1 MNIILTLLTLLL
13 VVSTT
18 IHAHP
23 LVQDTIPQLKEWW
36 RVDNLGFGAAF
47 GRDDNGGMTWL
58 DNFYN
63 GKGALVVSSPDGV
76 KTWQMRF
83 PGDTTNVFTWKGK
96 GGPWR
101 TLDGGNPTIKTGDFN
116 GDGAT
121 DYIDAWGNIYEG
133 IKNGEPPKSEAQT
146 PVRYFF
152 PWIVSD
158 INGDGKDDMLKPGM
172 PGSVL
177 FGKTNLSEIINEKM
191 ILPQLDSNNEAI
203 VAYIVSPQEMRI
215 ICRHYYWTNNV
226 NFPFRTVYKDGL
238 RLVRAWWDGTS
249 FKSEILDQFT
259 VDTQDG
265 TGLYWVGG
273 LHSQPQGRYYFLCA
287 TQIASN
293 VNNTDLTVYNLS
305 NDKIEKLYG
314 FRMDG
319 IQAISSLRYGFDSIG
334 VSSLCIRQYQASPIL
349 HIYSG
354 NISSTLQEKAN
365 FTTVQVTTLI
375 SLPDVTGDSKPDLAL
390 SNEYDFTSANTKYR
404 FSILTCRDTVSN
416 VVEDQENKPPFSI
429 QVLPPMPV
437 MRSQA
442 IQIKV
447 KGAKVGNYS
456 LLVYDAVSKR
466 VASTTIHI
474 PELGDNIINIDLSQF
489 KIVNGKYTLQ
499 LEGYGRTALCSI
511 IIQ

>member
-1 MNIILTLLTLLL
+1 MKIL
-13 VVSTT
+13 VSTIVCSLLIT
-18 IHAHP
+18 MSSLAQSP
-23 LVQDTIPQLKEWW
+23 LADTIPLLKEWW
-36 RVDNLGFGAAF
+36 RADGMQYAKY
-47 GRDDNGGMTWL
+47 GMTWL
-58 DNFYN
+58 DNFYH
-63 GKGALVVSSPDGV
+63 GKGALVVWTPKGV
-76 KTWQMRF
+76 KTWLLRF
-83 PGDTTNVFTWKGK
+83 PGDTMNVFTWEIGSA
-96 GGPWR
+96 
-101 TLDGGNPTIKTGDFN
+101 NIKTGDFN
-116 GDGAT
+116 GDGIT
-121 DYIDAWGNIYEG
+121 DYIDENGYIYEG
-133 IKNGEPPKSEAQT
+133 IKNGEPPKAEAQA
-146 PVRYFF
+146 PVKNFF
-152 PWIVSD
+152 PWIVTD
-158 INGDGKDDMLKPGM
+158 VNGDGKDDMIKPGM

-177 FGKTNLSEIINEKM
+177 LGKTNLNEIINQKM
-191 ILPQLDSNNEAI
+191 ILPELDSNNVPI
-203 VAYIVSPQEMRI
+203 VAYMVGAKEMRI
-215 ICRHYYWTNNV
+215 ICTRTYWTNNK
-226 NFPFRTVYKDGL
+226 NFPFRTIYKDGL

-249 FKSEILDQFT
+249 YKSEILDQFT

-319 IQAISSLRYGFDSIG
+319 IQAISSLRYGLDSIG
-334 VSSLCIRQYQASPIL
+334 VSSLCVRQYQASPIL

-354 NISSTLQEKAN
+354 NISSTLQETAN

-404 FSILTCRDTVSN
+404 FSILSYKDTASN
-416 VVEDQENKPPFSI
+416 VVEEQENKPHFSI

-447 KGAKVGNYS
+447 IGAKVGNYS
-456 LLVYDAVSKR
+456 LLVYDAVGKRLASK
-466 VASTTIHI
+466 TIQI
-474 PELGDNIINIDLSQF
+474 QELGENIINVDLSQF
-489 KIVNGKYTLQ
+489 KIVNGEYTVQ
-499 LEGYGRTALCSI
+499 LEGNGRTAHCSI